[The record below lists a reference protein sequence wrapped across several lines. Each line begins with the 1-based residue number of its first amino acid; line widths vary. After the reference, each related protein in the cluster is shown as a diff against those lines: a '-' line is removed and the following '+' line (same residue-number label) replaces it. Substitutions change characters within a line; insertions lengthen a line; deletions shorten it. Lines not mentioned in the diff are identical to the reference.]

1 MSEDLGGISP
11 VWVVVH
17 AHESGIRL
25 YWKKESKIMERAS
38 TVMDGGWNERG
49 DECGTGDVGREVLN
63 VDVVDDRGRRA
74 GCFGG

>member
-1 MSEDLGGISP
+1 
-11 VWVVVH
+11 
-17 AHESGIRL
+17 
-25 YWKKESKIMERAS
+25 MERAS